1 MSSARTVED
10 DTIADSI
17 ASLSVADYIELYE
30 KSRPPPARKKL
41 VSKKTSGN

>member
-30 KSRPPPARKKL
+30 KSRPPPARKML